1 VLEYAVPSWTG
12 LVYPTKKYFP
22 TWFIEEST
30 LQVTSAVAG
39 FKDSFGEDPVVAHWV
54 FSTNGVSIAGMF
66 GIPVIGFGPGHERF
80 AHFPNEEIDIEHL
93 TRAAAFYASFA
104 VEYAKTAAPAK

>member
-1 VLEYAVPSWTG
+1 M
-12 LVYPTKKYFP
+12 
-22 TWFIEEST
+22 
-30 LQVTSAVAG
+30 
-39 FKDSFGEDPVVAHWV
+39 VAHWV

>member
-1 VLEYAVPSWTG
+1 V
-12 LVYPTKKYFP
+12 
-22 TWFIEEST
+22 
-30 LQVTSAVAG
+30 QSAIAG
-39 FKDSFGEDPVVAHWV
+39 FKEALGEEPVVGHWT

-93 TRAAAFYASFA
+93 TRACAFYAGF
-104 VEYAKTAAPAK
+104 VLEYAKTAVPTK